1 MAKFELF
8 CKRTSGSIGSN
19 NFHIWE
25 LLIVCLIFILLTCGK
40 PEKKL
45 YSVGIVELI
54 ANPVAEEVL
63 AGIQQSFK
71 DAGYEDGKNISIEIT
86 NAHGDFPTVST
97 IVQKYKYGHKDMI
110 MPTSTPCLQAT
121 LNSQF
126 SGPIIFCSV
135 ANPVLAGAG
144 NSETDHIPNVTG
156 VPTASPFQQ
165 TIETIQK
172 VFPNAKKIGTLY
184 VPAEVNS
191 EYYMNRAKEE
201 AEKVGIEYV
210 AVPIAASNEI
220 MDAAKALVDKNVD
233 VIYQISDNLCAA
245 GFDTEVR
252 VANENKIPLVAN
264 QIKQAKAGAS
274 LAVGWD
280 FFDVGYKG
288 AEIAIRVI
296 KGEDPAEIPFQK
308 METVIMAVNTNA
320 AKIQG
325 VSIPQSVINKAD
337 KVFTE

>member
-1 MAKFELF
+1 MIDSKLF
-8 CKRTSGSIGSN
+8 STRNSVPLRAMNRSFSAIFVASSI
-19 NFHIWE
+19 
-25 LLIVCLIFILLTCGK
+25 LILFACGK
-40 PEKKL
+40 TEKEM
-45 YSVGIVELI
+45 YCVGIVELI
-54 ANPVAEEVL
+54 ANPVAEETL
-63 AGIQQSFK
+63 AGIYKAFE
-71 DAGYEDGKNISIEIT
+71 DAGYEDGKNISIETT

-97 IVQKYKYGHKDMI
+97 IVQKYKYGNKDMI
-110 MPTSTPCLQAT
+110 IPTSTPCLQAA

-126 SGPIIFCSV
+126 TNPIIFCSV

-144 NSETDHIPNVTG
+144 NSDTDHIPNVTG

-165 TIETIQK
+165 TIEIIQQ

-201 AEKVGIEYV
+201 AEKVGLEYV
-210 AVPIAASNEI
+210 AVPVATSSEI
-220 MDAAKALVDKNVD
+220 IDAAKALVDKDVD

-288 AEIAIRVI
+288 GEIAIRVM
-296 KGEDPAEIPFQK
+296 KGENPAEIPFQR
-308 METVIMAVNTNA
+308 MEKVFVAVNKNA
-320 AKIQG
+320 AEIQG
-325 VSIPQSVINKAD
+325 VKIPQSVLDTAD
-337 KVFTE
+337 RIFLE

>member
-1 MAKFELF
+1 MIKLKQFF
-8 CKRTSGSIGSN
+8 KNTSGLSEIR
-19 NFHIWE
+19 NFRLWKII
-25 LLIVCLIFILLTCGK
+25 IVLSIFILPACVGT
-40 PEKKL
+40 EKQE

-54 ANPVAEEVL
+54 ANPVAEETL
-63 AGIQQSFK
+63 AGVLKAFE
-71 DAGYEDGKNISIEIT
+71 DAGYEDGTNISLEVT
-86 NAHGDFPTVST
+86 NAHGDFATVST

-110 MPTSTPCLQAT
+110 IPTSTPCLQAS

-126 SGPIIFCSV
+126 DGPIIFCSV

-144 NSETDHIPNVTG
+144 NSATDHLPNVTG
-156 VPTASPFQQ
+156 VPTTSPFKQ
-165 TIETIQK
+165 TIEVIQE
-172 VFPNAKKIGTLY
+172 VFPDAQKIGTLY

-201 AEKVGIEYV
+201 AEKAGYEYV
-210 AVPIAASNEI
+210 AVPVSASNEI
-220 MDAAKALVDKNVD
+220 MDAAKALVDKDVD

-288 AEIAIRVI
+288 GEIAVRVM
-296 KGEDPAEIPFQK
+296 KGENPAEIPFEY
-308 METVIMAVNTNA
+308 MEKVLLAVNTNA
-320 AKIQG
+320 AEIQG
-325 VSIPQSVINKAD
+325 VTIPQSIMDKANH
-337 KVFTE
+337 VFTE

>member
-1 MAKFELF
+1 MTKSNLLS
-8 CKRTSGSIGSN
+8 KRTTEPFKVKNFLFWQILIG
-19 NFHIWE
+19 
-25 LLIVCLIFILLTCGK
+25 CLILIFLACGK

-63 AGIQQSFK
+63 AGVLQSFK

-110 MPTSTPCLQAT
+110 IPTSTPCLQAA

-165 TIETIQK
+165 TIETIQQ

-201 AEKVGIEYV
+201 AEKVGLEYV

-220 MDAAKALVDKNVD
+220 MDAAKALVAKNVD

-264 QIKQAKAGAS
+264 QIKQAKAGAC

-288 AEIAIRVI
+288 GEIAVRVM
-296 KGEDPAEIPFQK
+296 KGENPAEIPFQK
-308 METVIMAVNTNA
+308 MEEVVMAVNTSA

-325 VSIPQSVINKAD
+325 VSIPQSIVDKAD
-337 KVFTE
+337 KIFTE